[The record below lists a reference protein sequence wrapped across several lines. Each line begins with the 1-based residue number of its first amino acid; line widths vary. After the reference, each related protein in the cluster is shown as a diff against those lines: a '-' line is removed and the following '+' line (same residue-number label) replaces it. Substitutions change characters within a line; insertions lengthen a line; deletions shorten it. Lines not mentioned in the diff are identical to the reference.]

1 MTSIPELKYDE
12 KGLIPVI
19 VQDCRTNEVLMM
31 AYSNREAVEKMYE
44 TGYTHFWSRSR
55 QKMWKKGEESGH
67 VQKIKSIQADCDSD
81 TLLVRVDQAGGI
93 ACHTGTPSCFNKLV
107 YGSTDDTAAIIPEL
121 IRTIKDR
128 KENPCDESYTCKL
141 FNNETKMCKKIVE
154 EAAEVVLAIKDRE
167 NDPDQTD
174 LAGEVADLLY
184 HTLVAIVKEDLDLG
198 KVYSELSERH

>member
-1 MTSIPELKYDE
+1 MTDIPELTYNKD
-12 KGLIPVI
+12 GLIPVI
-19 VQDCRTNEVLMM
+19 VQDYRTNEVLMM
-31 AYSNREAVEKMYE
+31 AYSNEEAVRLMYE

-107 YGSTDDTAAIIPEL
+107 YGSTDDTAAILPEL

-154 EAAEVVLAIKDRE
+154 EAAEYVLAIKDKDE
-167 NDPDQTD
+167 D
-174 LAGEVADLLY
+174 EVAWELADLIY
-184 HTLVAIVKEDLDLG
+184 HSLVAAEKEDIDLQ
-198 KVYSELSERH
+198 KVYEKLAERR